1 MHFFDG
7 NPAPKVPDPRSGP
20 KVPTPRYQSMTE
32 LLRTNDPVLISWLR
46 ALLGDDGIELI
57 VLDSHMSVM
66 EGSISAIPRRV
77 MVHDDHIIRA
87 RRLLDAAEID
97 YDRTNLT

>member
-1 MHFFDG
+1 MI
-7 NPAPKVPDPRSGP
+7 
-20 KVPTPRYQSMTE
+20 E

-46 ALLGDDGIELI
+46 ALLADDGIEVF

-77 MVHDDHIIRA
+77 MVYDDHIFRA
-87 RRLLDAAEID
+87 RRLLDAAGID
-97 YDRTNLT
+97 YDRSVEA

>member
-1 MHFFDG
+1 MI
-7 NPAPKVPDPRSGP
+7 
-20 KVPTPRYQSMTE
+20 E
-32 LLRTNDPVLISWLR
+32 LLRTNNPVLISWLQ
-46 ALLGDDGIELI
+46 ALLEDDGIEVI

-77 MVHDDHIIRA
+77 MVHDDHILRA

-97 YDRTNLT
+97 YDRSEIT

>member
-1 MHFFDG
+1 MI
-7 NPAPKVPDPRSGP
+7 
-20 KVPTPRYQSMTE
+20 E

-46 ALLGDDGIELI
+46 ALLADGGIEVI

-77 MVHDDHIIRA
+77 MVRDEHALRA
-87 RRLLDAAEID
+87 RRLLDDAGID
-97 YDRTNLT
+97 HDRSGVS

>member
-1 MHFFDG
+1 MI
-7 NPAPKVPDPRSGP
+7 
-20 KVPTPRYQSMTE
+20 E
-32 LLRTNDPVLISWLR
+32 LLRTNNPVLISWLQ
-46 ALLGDDGIELI
+46 ALLEDDGIEVI

-77 MVHDDHIIRA
+77 MVHDDHILRA

-97 YDRTNLT
+97 YDRSETT

>member
-1 MHFFDG
+1 MI
-7 NPAPKVPDPRSGP
+7 
-20 KVPTPRYQSMTE
+20 E

-46 ALLGDDGIELI
+46 ALLADDGIEAI

-77 MVHDDHIIRA
+77 VVRDEHALRA
-87 RRLLDAAEID
+87 RRLLDAAGID
-97 YDRTNLT
+97 HDRSTVA